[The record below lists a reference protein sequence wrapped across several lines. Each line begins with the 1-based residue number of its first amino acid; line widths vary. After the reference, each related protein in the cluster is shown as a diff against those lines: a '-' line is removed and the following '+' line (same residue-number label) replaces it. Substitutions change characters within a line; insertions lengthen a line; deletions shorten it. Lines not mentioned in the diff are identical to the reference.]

1 VPPLQG
7 VAAFLERA
15 KQEAADK
22 GEVTEQDGEFTHA
35 EQTKREMRREERRKK
50 HEEAR
55 KRGEAECESCRES
68 AGEGLEVGAR
78 GNEGSACSTAQLPC
92 RLRLRS
98 ALTPATV
105 NPAKDPEAI
114 GDPFTTLFLSRL
126 VSAAQR
132 GRADSVLTSCAAL

>member
-1 VPPLQG
+1 MTHQLPPNLLRLFAPRPPLDAAEPLPLDRDPAAPPRRSRRVPPLQG

-22 GEVTEQDGEFTHA
+22 GEATEQDGDFTHA

-68 AGEGLEVGAR
+68 AG
-78 GNEGSACSTAQLPC
+78 
-92 RLRLRS
+92 
-98 ALTPATV
+98 
-105 NPAKDPEAI
+105 
-114 GDPFTTLFLSRL
+114 
-126 VSAAQR
+126 AA
-132 GRADSVLTSCAAL
+132 